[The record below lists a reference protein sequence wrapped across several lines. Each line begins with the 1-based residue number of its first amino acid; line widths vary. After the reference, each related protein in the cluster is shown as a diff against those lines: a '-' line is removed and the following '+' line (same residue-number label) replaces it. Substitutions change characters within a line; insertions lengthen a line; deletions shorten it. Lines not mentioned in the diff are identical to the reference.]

1 MIAEKRPLKI
11 LGKYTATDLQ
21 LAMRVVLARAH
32 LRALRLCSGQAQRT
46 TSPLGCDVRADGRL
60 IQL

>member
-1 MIAEKRPLKI
+1 MKTNTRPLKL

-32 LRALRLCSGQAQRT
+32 LRSLRETKTYNPC
-46 TSPLGCDVRADGRL
+46 GCDVRADGRM

>member
-32 LRALRLCSGQAQRT
+32 LRSLRAAKT
-46 TSPLGCDVRADGRL
+46 NNPIGCDVRADGRMVAL
-60 IQL
+60 

>member
-1 MIAEKRPLKI
+1 MKTNTLRLKI

-32 LRALRLCSGQAQRT
+32 LRSLRSAKANN
-46 TSPLGCDVRADGRL
+46 PLGCDVRADGRL